1 MLFKKNKKSE
11 VKRSYDHL
19 SLVNTKIVV
28 LRNARKLGKT
38 KLNGDPKNIKN

>member
-1 MLFKKNKKSE
+1 MLFNKNKKSE
-11 VKRSYDHL
+11 FKRNYDHL